1 MQFLI
6 KNGPELPSHITTTLC
21 TLICRITSLS
31 WMIDTRERNILDL
44 MLQYTKSRDNCIIA
58 LTVLEELVS
67 QMNPKSSPCPLPYPQ
82 RRVHSSRTRQRFS
95 SVRVTCSTLR
105 PSQ

>member
-1 MQFLI
+1 MQYLI

-31 WMIDTRERNILDL
+31 WMTDTRERNILDL

-58 LTVLEELVS
+58 LTVLEELVA
-67 QMNPKSSPCPLPYPQ
+67 QMIPKSSHALPPHPQ
-82 RRVHSSRTRQRFS
+82 RRARSSRTRRRCNS
-95 SVRVTCSTLR
+95 ARAIYSTSPR
-105 PSQ
+105 SP